1 MYGLENIV
9 VALVYL
15 LYNPNLDSPLC
26 SYLNFDLLDYQ
37 GDGNDG
43 FEDKV
48 RMYMRGE
55 DIDGIKFSPDFLKQD
70 QQQDE
75 TGIED
80 NLVKLGIDEEPVDT
94 ADECEGCTMM
104 TVDSISWG
112 DDIDMGETI
121 LVPREAAQLFPEI
134 NDNHLPNLTTV
145 IDKNHGARNSIGQN
159 TSQRRNNSAV
169 SRLFDRIRQ
178 GLPLLGRFS
187 LTNTFHRLK
196 QSFIRNQ

>member
-26 SYLNFDLLDYQ
+26 SYLDFDLLDYQ
-37 GDGNDG
+37 GDGNGG

-70 QQQDE
+70 QQQEE
-75 TGIED
+75 TGIGD
-80 NLVKLGIDEEPVDT
+80 SLVKLGIDEKPVDT

-112 DDIDMGETI
+112 DDNDMGETI

-134 NDNHLPNLTTV
+134 NDNHLPNLTTI
-145 IDKNHGARNSIGQN
+145 IDKDQGARNSIGRN

-169 SRLFDRIRQ
+169 SRLFDRLRQ
-178 GLPLLGRFS
+178 GLLSLRRFS
-187 LTNTFHRLK
+187 LTNIFHRLK